1 MKEANIVLEDI
12 KNGIVKPIY
21 CLYGEEPFYI
31 DKISNYIEQN
41 LLDEAEKGFNQVV
54 LYGRDVTVDDIVSNA
69 KRYPMMAER
78 QVVIVKE
85 AQDLSRTIEQLAP
98 YAENPQ
104 PTTVLVLCYKYKK
117 LDGRKALGKAIRKNG
132 VMFESKTLYEN
143 QVVPWISN
151 TIKEAGY
158 KANYKAIQMLSEFL
172 GTDLSKINNELKKL
186 FLVIPKDQE
195 ITPELIEENIGI
207 SKDFN
212 NFELAK
218 AVGFK
223 DVVGAQ
229 RIAQYFVQNPKANPL
244 VLTISSLHGY
254 FVKLLK
260 YHGLPQKD
268 KATVAKTLGI
278 HPFFVEEYVTAA
290 RNYPMKRVS
299 AAIANLRELDVKSKG
314 VGASAFTSSD
324 LLKETLVKIMQ

>member
-1 MKEANIVLEDI
+1 MKEANNILSDL

-31 DKISNYIEQN
+31 DKISDYIEDH

-54 LYGRDVTVDDIVSNA
+54 LYGRDVTVDDVVSNA

-117 LDGRKALGKAIRKNG
+117 LDGRKALGKAIKKNG
-132 VMFESKTLYEN
+132 VLLESKKLYDN

-151 TIKEAGY
+151 AIRESGY
-158 KANYKAIQMLSEFL
+158 KASPKSLQMLSEFL
-172 GTDLSKINNELKKL
+172 GADLGKINNELNKL
-186 FLVIPKDQE
+186 FLVIPKEQE
-195 ITPELIEENIGI
+195 ITPELVEENIGI

-218 AVGFK
+218 AIGYR
-223 DVVGAQ
+223 DVVKAQ
-229 RIAQYFVQNPKANPL
+229 RIAQYYAQNPKAHPL
-244 VLTISSLHGY
+244 VLTVFSLHAY
-254 FVKLLK
+254 FTKLLK

-268 KATVAKTLGI
+268 KGTVSKVLGVSPYYI
-278 HPFFVEEYVTAA
+278 EEYVTAA

-299 AAIANLRELDVKSKG
+299 AAIASLRELDVKSKG
-314 VGASAFTSSD
+314 VGSSAMANKD
-324 LLKETLVKIMQ
+324 LLKETLVKIMG

>member
-1 MKEANIVLEDI
+1 MKEANSLLADL
-12 KNGIVKPIY
+12 KKGIIKPIY
-21 CLYGEEPFYI
+21 CLYGEEPYYI
-31 DKISNYIEQN
+31 DSISDYIEN
-41 LLDEAEKGFNQVV
+41 SLLDEAEKGFNQVV
-54 LYGRDVTVDDIVSNA
+54 LYGRDVTIEDIVSNA

-117 LDGRKALGKAIRKNG
+117 LDGRKALGKAIKKNG
-132 VMFESKTLYEN
+132 VMLESKSLYDN
-143 QVVPWISN
+143 QIMPWISTAIN
-151 TIKEAGY
+151 EAGY
-158 KANYKAIQMLSEFL
+158 KANHKAIQMLSEFL
-172 GTDLSKINNELKKL
+172 GANLGKIRNELQKL
-186 FLVIPKDQE
+186 FLIIPKEQE

-218 AVGFK
+218 AIGFK
-223 DVVGAQ
+223 DVVKAQ
-229 RIAQYFVQNPKANPL
+229 RIAQYFVQNPKSNPI
-244 VLTISSLHGY
+244 VLTVSSLHGY

-268 KATVAKTLGI
+268 KATVAKTLGV
-278 HPFFVEEYVTAA
+278 HPFFVEEYVVAA

-299 AAIANLRELDVKSKG
+299 AALENLRELDVKSKG
-314 VGASAFTSSD
+314 VGSSSFATRD
-324 LLKETLVKIMQ
+324 LLKEALVKIMS